1 MNKKIHLLAL
11 VLFIFANSNA
21 QIKLATT
28 VFSEDFNG
36 AISTDWINI
45 DVDGDGEE
53 WYVIDYKSHPRLS
66 GGGKML
72 ASFSY
77 DNNLGALIPN
87 NYIFSPVMDLSAY
100 NAGEVIK
107 LRWKAAAINEDVYI
121 NNVFYNWS
129 AEIFSVYVS
138 NGNTVS
144 SMEGSSTKMGPVSL
158 SGINNLKNY
167 ELDITPFAGQS
178 TVYFAFRHHSSEDKF
193 GLVIDDVE
201 IIAEKT
207 LSSEKFFTENFNIYP
222 NPVTDILNIQSKNG
236 LNANEIKISD
246 MTGKVV
252 KVQKDATSV
261 NVSNLSAGTYLI
273 DITTNEGKATSKFIK
288 K

>member
-1 MNKKIHLLAL
+1 MFNYFVIFLNSIIYIIKICILVNEKYIIMNKKIHLLAL

-107 LRWKAAAINEDVYI
+107 LRWKAAAINEDVY
-121 NNVFYNWS
+121 
-129 AEIFSVYVS
+129 
-138 NGNTVS
+138 
-144 SMEGSSTKMGPVSL
+144 
-158 SGINNLKNY
+158 
-167 ELDITPFAGQS
+167 
-178 TVYFAFRHHSSEDKF
+178 
-193 GLVIDDVE
+193 
-201 IIAEKT
+201 
-207 LSSEKFFTENFNIYP
+207 
-222 NPVTDILNIQSKNG
+222 
-236 LNANEIKISD
+236 
-246 MTGKVV
+246 
-252 KVQKDATSV
+252 
-261 NVSNLSAGTYLI
+261 
-273 DITTNEGKATSKFIK
+273 
-288 K
+288 